1 MLEFIKQQL
10 SRLVEF
16 ILPAQCLLC
25 GLKNEPCDKTRVH
38 HLKNSID
45 TELICDICSDSMI
58 KERACCQHCSLSLPK
73 SQAFCGDC
81 LKQPHYFSSIHAIGD
96 YHSPF
101 SSLIKKFKYSQ
112 NLLEGELLGILL
124 VRSILFNFSDNK
136 IGDVDY
142 LLPVPLHLDKLRKRG
157 FNQAMLIAQV
167 VSKALTI
174 PILDN
179 TVIRNKKTIP
189 QEGLFL
195 NERKKNLQGAF
206 SVNNIQTLKEKHIVI
221 IDDVVTTGAT
231 VNSLCKVLFEK
242 NAKQVDIWC
251 ISRTSLKV

>member
-25 GLKNEPCDKTRVH
+25 GLKNVPCDNTKVQHTN
-38 HLKNSID
+38 NSIE
-45 TELICDICSDSMI
+45 TGLICAICLDSMI
-58 KERACCQHCSLSLPK
+58 KERACCQHCSLALPK
-73 SQAFCGDC
+73 AQAFCGDC
-81 LKQPHYFSSIHAIGD
+81 LKHPHHFSSIHAIGD
-96 YHSPF
+96 YSSPF
-101 SSLIKKFKYSQ
+101 SSLIKKFKYSKS
-112 NLLEGELLGILL
+112 LLEGELLGILL

-142 LLPVPLHLDKLRKRG
+142 LLPVPLHRDKLRKRG
-157 FNQAMLIAQV
+157 FNQALLIAQV

-189 QEGLFL
+189 QEGLLL
-195 NERKKNLQGAF
+195 NERKKNLKGAF
-206 SVNNIQTLKEKHIVI
+206 SVKNTQTLKDKHIVI
-221 IDDVVTTGAT
+221 IDDVVTTAAT
-231 VNSLCKVLFEK
+231 VNSLCKVLIEK
-242 NAKQVDIWC
+242 NAKQVDVWC
-251 ISRTSLKV
+251 ISRTALSI